1 MKGKLHGI
9 IFSYEKRSG
18 LRELTESRMPAS
30 VPFAGRYRLIDFI
43 LSSMVNAGMTDVG
56 VAIQGNY
63 QSLLDH
69 LGSGKD
75 WDLSR
80 KHGGLRLLPA
90 FADDNVVGGI
100 REYRGKME
108 ALAGVRSY
116 LEGIR
121 QKHVVLA
128 DSDLIINIPMQDVY
142 QAHIASGAD
151 ITAVCTSNVES
162 DADVTFFR
170 LDETG
175 RVRETLFPLRDR
187 AGCHRSLE
195 IYVLSKELLLNL
207 VDECMSHDLT
217 SFRGAVLQS
226 KAKELHIQ
234 SYVWDGY
241 AAQIRSVKEYYD
253 RSLELLDPAI
263 RREVFPAERPIHTKE
278 RNDASTYV
286 DPAGVCCNCLVADGC
301 TIEGTVENSI
311 LFRGVSVAKGAE
323 VKGCILMQDTTVSR
337 DAVLQNVIADKDVV
351 VKDSCTLMGTP
362 GYPMTIAKGSVV

>member
-18 LRELTESRMPAS
+18 LRELTEARMPAS
-30 VPFAGRYRLIDFI
+30 VPFAGRYRLIDFV

-56 VAIQGNY
+56 VVIQGNY

-90 FADDNVVGGI
+90 FADDNMVD

-121 QKHVVLA
+121 QKYVVLA
-128 DSDLIINIPMQDVY
+128 DSDLIINIPLQDVY

-162 DADVTFFR
+162 DGDVTFFR
-170 LDETG
+170 LDDAG
-175 RVRETLFPLRDR
+175 RVKETLFPLRDR
-187 AGCHRSLE
+187 TGCYRSLE
-195 IYVLSKELLLNL
+195 IYILSKELLLNM
-207 VDECMSHDLT
+207 VDECMSHDVT
-217 SFRGAVLQS
+217 SFRGGVLQAQAS
-226 KAKELHIQ
+226 SLRIQ

-253 RSLELLDPAI
+253 RSMELLDCSI
-263 RREVFPAERPIHTKE
+263 RREIFPAGRPVHTKE

-323 VKGCILMQDTTVSR
+323 VKDCILMQDTAISR
-337 DAVLQNVIADKDVV
+337 DAVLQHIIADKDVV
-351 VKDSCTLMGTP
+351 VKESCTLMGTQN
-362 GYPMTIAKGSVV
+362 YPMTIAKGAKV

>member
-1 MKGKLHGI
+1 MKGRLHGI

-18 LRELTESRMPAS
+18 LRELTEARMPAS
-30 VPFAGRYRLIDFI
+30 VPFAGRYRLVDFI
-43 LSSMVNAGMTDVG
+43 LSSMVNAGVTDVG
-56 VAIQGNY
+56 VVLQGNY

-90 FADDNVVGGI
+90 FADDNVVGGV

-128 DSDLIINIPMQDVY
+128 DSDLIINIPIQDVY

-170 LDETG
+170 LDESG
-175 RVRETLFPLRDR
+175 RVKETLFPLRDR
-187 AGCHRSLE
+187 TGCHRSLE
-195 IYVLSKELLLNL
+195 IYILSKELLLNL
-207 VDECMSHDLT
+207 VDECLSHDQV
-217 SFRGAVLQS
+217 SFRGAVLQA
-226 KAKELHIQ
+226 KARELHIQ

-263 RREVFPAERPIHTKE
+263 RREVFAAGRPIHTKE

-323 VKGCILMQDTTVSR
+323 VKDCILMQDTTVR
-337 DAVLQNVIADKDVV
+337 DRK
-351 VKDSCTLMGTP
+351 
-362 GYPMTIAKGSVV
+362 SVV

>member
-1 MKGKLHGI
+1 MKGLHGI
-9 IFSYEKRSG
+9 IFSYEKRAG
-18 LRELTESRMPAS
+18 LRELTEARMPAS
-30 VPFAGRYRLIDFI
+30 VPFAGRYRLIDFV
-43 LSSMVNAGMTDVG
+43 LSSMVNAGITDVG

-90 FADDNVVGGI
+90 FADDEIVGGV
-100 REYRGKME
+100 REFRGKME

-128 DSDLIINIPMQDVY
+128 DSDLIINIPLQDVY

-151 ITAVCTSNVES
+151 ITAVCTSNVDS

-170 LDETG
+170 LDDAG
-175 RVRETLFPLRDR
+175 RVKETLFPLRDR
-187 AGCHRSLE
+187 TGCHRSLE
-195 IYVLSKELLLNL
+195 IYVLSKELLLKL
-207 VDECMSHDLT
+207 VDDCMSHDLT
-217 SFRGAVLQS
+217 SFRSAVLQAQAPS
-226 KAKELHIQ
+226 LHIQ
-234 SYVWDGY
+234 GYVWDGY
-241 AAQIRSVKEYYD
+241 AAQIRSVKEYYE
-253 RSLELLDPAI
+253 RSLELLDPSI
-263 RREVFPAERPIHTKE
+263 RREVFPAGRPIHTKE

-323 VKGCILMQDTTVSR
+323 VKDCILMQDTAVSR
-337 DAVLQNVIADKDVV
+337 DAVLRHVIADKDVV
-351 VKDSCTLMGTP
+351 VKEACTLMGTAN
-362 GYPMTIAKGSVV
+362 YPMSIAKGSKV

>member
-1 MKGKLHGI
+1 MNDLHGI
-9 IFSYEKRSG
+9 LFAYRSDANLG
-18 LRELTESRMPAS
+18 ELTRPRNTCSL
-30 VPFAGRYRLIDFI
+30 PFGGRYRLIDFM
-43 LSSMVNAGMTDVG
+43 LSNCVNAGITDVG
-56 VAIQGNY
+56 VVVHQSY

-100 REYRGKME
+100 REYRGKLE

-128 DSDLIINIPMQDVY
+128 DSDLIINIPIQDVY
-142 QAHIASGAD
+142 QAHVASGAD